1 MKKLSKMDWIKI
13 ILVAVVVI
21 FAAFYIIKNNSTNT
35 TKNSETKISTSTV
48 STSPS
53 KSNTVTAKTS
63 ITNTSG
69 AGTVNT
75 TSKCNIKV
83 TYPTIYSAVSVP
95 FTVNGILNLSDT
107 SEGCMWSQNL
117 SRAGDAQ
124 IFYDKN
130 GAGWMPAGTSVPI
143 IESGTGN
150 STTTLDFSVSF
161 NLNATALGLTSGTPI
176 KIVFTELNVMNKP
189 NPETFE
195 YEVYLK

>member
-1 MKKLSKMDWIKI
+1 MKKLNTIDWIKI

-75 TSKCNIKV
+75 TSKCNFKV

-95 FTVNGILNLSDT
+95 FTVSGILNLSDT
-107 SEGCMWSQNL
+107 SKGCMWSQNL

-130 GAGWMPAGTSVPI
+130 GTGWMPAGTSVPI
-143 IESGTGN
+143 ITSAGN
-150 STTTLDFSVSF
+150 STTTLDFSSEF

-176 KIVFTELNVMNKP
+176 KIVFTELNVMSKP